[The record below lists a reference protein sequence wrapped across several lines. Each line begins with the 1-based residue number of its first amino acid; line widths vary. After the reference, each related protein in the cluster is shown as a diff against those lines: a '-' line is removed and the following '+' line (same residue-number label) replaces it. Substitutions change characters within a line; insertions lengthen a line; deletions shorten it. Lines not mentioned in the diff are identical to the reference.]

1 MKQFLSVLMLV
12 GTFSLQS
19 FAQDIFLENAKFHVG
34 DDASWAGVNVDES
47 SWRPISNATT
57 WTSQG
62 VKCENGFGWYRYHV
76 NIPKSL
82 LEKSDLK
89 EMVDFNMGK
98 IDDADEVY
106 LNGKLIGKT
115 GKFPSDAGGYMSQWS
130 RPRVYS
136 VKVNSGLIKWDADN
150 VLAVRVYNA
159 GDPGGMFQGPI
170 CVRVPNTIDN
180 LSINI
185 NEGVDAKTGNNAQC
199 ILNSKM
205 SATKSGL
212 FTVQVQDPESGKV
225 LTEKSQKVSVNS
237 KKNSAISLP
246 YDNHQMVRIIATFTE
261 SKTGLSTTTQYI
273 PKYILTPAA
282 PAEPRFNTTPL
293 YGVRPGSPI
302 HFRFGVSGEK
312 PMKFSSDD
320 LPKGLALNPDNGAL
334 SGSLPR
340 PGSYTFTVKAKNAKG
355 EQTQKF
361 TIRCGSTIALTPPM
375 GWNSWNCWGLS
386 VTQDK
391 VVSSAKALIEKG
403 LADYG
408 YCYMNID
415 DGWEAPKRNAD
426 GTIAVN
432 EKFPSMKELGDW
444 LHSEGLKFGIYSSP
458 GDLTCGGYLGSIDHE
473 LQDAE
478 SYNSWGVDYLKYD
491 WCGYG
496 RKHATEPDR
505 QTVASYVRPYLLME
519 RCLRQQPRDIFYSLC
534 QYGMADVWKWGHAVD
549 ANSWRTTGDI
559 TDTWESLYEIG
570 FGLQPDLYP
579 YAQPGHWNDPDML
592 IVGKVGWSNN
602 LRDSRLTPDE
612 QYTHISLWTLLAS
625 NMLIGCDIA
634 QMDEF
639 TVSLL
644 CNHEVNAVN
653 QDILG
658 KQAQRVV
665 LDGTIQIWSRPL
677 SDGSYAVGIFN
688 VGKSDARVDFKK
700 YFKEMGISNLQ
711 SIRDLWRQQDLS
723 TTDVNYFIPTH
734 GVKYLKVKF

>member
-185 NEGVDAKTGNNAQC
+185 KEGVDAKTGNNAQC

-246 YDNHQMVRIIATFTE
+246 YDNHQMVRIIA
-261 SKTGLSTTTQYI
+261 
-273 PKYILTPAA
+273 
-282 PAEPRFNTTPL
+282 
-293 YGVRPGSPI
+293 
-302 HFRFGVSGEK
+302 
-312 PMKFSSDD
+312 
-320 LPKGLALNPDNGAL
+320 
-334 SGSLPR
+334 
-340 PGSYTFTVKAKNAKG
+340 
-355 EQTQKF
+355 
-361 TIRCGSTIALTPPM
+361 
-375 GWNSWNCWGLS
+375 
-386 VTQDK
+386 
-391 VVSSAKALIEKG
+391 
-403 LADYG
+403 
-408 YCYMNID
+408 
-415 DGWEAPKRNAD
+415 
-426 GTIAVN
+426 
-432 EKFPSMKELGDW
+432 
-444 LHSEGLKFGIYSSP
+444 
-458 GDLTCGGYLGSIDHE
+458 
-473 LQDAE
+473 
-478 SYNSWGVDYLKYD
+478 
-491 WCGYG
+491 
-496 RKHATEPDR
+496 
-505 QTVASYVRPYLLME
+505 
-519 RCLRQQPRDIFYSLC
+519 
-534 QYGMADVWKWGHAVD
+534 
-549 ANSWRTTGDI
+549 
-559 TDTWESLYEIG
+559 
-570 FGLQPDLYP
+570 
-579 YAQPGHWNDPDML
+579 
-592 IVGKVGWSNN
+592 
-602 LRDSRLTPDE
+602 
-612 QYTHISLWTLLAS
+612 IS
-625 NMLIGCDIA
+625 
-634 QMDEF
+634 
-639 TVSLL
+639 
-644 CNHEVNAVN
+644 
-653 QDILG
+653 
-658 KQAQRVV
+658 
-665 LDGTIQIWSRPL
+665 
-677 SDGSYAVGIFN
+677 
-688 VGKSDARVDFKK
+688 
-700 YFKEMGISNLQ
+700 
-711 SIRDLWRQQDLS
+711 
-723 TTDVNYFIPTH
+723 
-734 GVKYLKVKF
+734 